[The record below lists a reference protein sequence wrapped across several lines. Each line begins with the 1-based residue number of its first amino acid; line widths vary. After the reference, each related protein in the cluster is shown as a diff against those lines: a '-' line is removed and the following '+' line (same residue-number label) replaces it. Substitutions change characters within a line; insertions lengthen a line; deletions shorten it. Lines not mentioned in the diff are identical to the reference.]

1 MAEKLFGYKGGQ
13 HSGHA
18 PVKSPSGA
26 PAPHNAAHLAALAA
40 QNLNNARSLENGLL
54 VVTVVPTVSLLLSCQ
69 TEVASCAEA
78 GQDCSVVAF
87 GKMQFVANAVC
98 ILLVEIRVDDACLG
112 HAG

>member
-1 MAEKLFGYKGGQ
+1 MAEKLFGYKGGE

-26 PAPHNAAHLAALAA
+26 PAPRDAAHLSALAA

-54 VVTVVPTVSLLLSCQ
+54 VVTVIPTVSFLLTCHL
-69 TEVASCAEA
+69 EAASCAGA

-87 GKMQFVANAVC
+87 GGIQVVSKAVN
-98 ILLVEIRVDDACLG
+98 ILSVESC
-112 HAG
+112 